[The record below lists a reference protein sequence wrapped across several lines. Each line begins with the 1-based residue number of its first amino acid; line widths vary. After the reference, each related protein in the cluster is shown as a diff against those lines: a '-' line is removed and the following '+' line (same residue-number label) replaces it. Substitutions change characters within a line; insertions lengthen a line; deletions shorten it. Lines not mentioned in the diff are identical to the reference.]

1 MAKCGDNPVQHSH
14 TFESVSIILPVIN
27 ETNSLIKTIE
37 TIEIEC
43 TSDVKE
49 YLLVVCS
56 RTTQESI
63 KICEQ
68 LHANDPERFLLHHQ
82 QLPFL
87 GGAIREAFALAQG
100 SHVIMM
106 ASDLETDPND
116 VSQLIA
122 MAKEKPTAIITASR
136 WLRGGDF
143 TGYNQL
149 KLLFNFIFQ
158 KFFSVIYATRLS
170 DMTYGYRIFPTPI
183 VKSIVWQE
191 LRHPFL
197 FETLIKPLRLGVPV
211 YEVPSRWSARVE
223 GASQNT
229 FMRNFA
235 YIKTGLYVR
244 FCPRARMQKPST
256 ERGRD

>member
-1 MAKCGDNPVQHSH
+1 MAKCEDNPVQNSH

-27 ETNSLIKTIE
+27 ETYSLIKTIE

-56 RTTQESI
+56 RTIQESI

-68 LHANDPERFLLHHQ
+68 LHANDPERFLLHYQ

-122 MAKEKPTAIITASR
+122 RAKEKPTAIITAS
-136 WLRGGDF
+136 
-143 TGYNQL
+143 
-149 KLLFNFIFQ
+149 
-158 KFFSVIYATRLS
+158 
-170 DMTYGYRIFPTPI
+170 
-183 VKSIVWQE
+183 
-191 LRHPFL
+191 
-197 FETLIKPLRLGVPV
+197 
-211 YEVPSRWSARVE
+211 
-223 GASQNT
+223 
-229 FMRNFA
+229 
-235 YIKTGLYVR
+235 
-244 FCPRARMQKPST
+244 
-256 ERGRD
+256 